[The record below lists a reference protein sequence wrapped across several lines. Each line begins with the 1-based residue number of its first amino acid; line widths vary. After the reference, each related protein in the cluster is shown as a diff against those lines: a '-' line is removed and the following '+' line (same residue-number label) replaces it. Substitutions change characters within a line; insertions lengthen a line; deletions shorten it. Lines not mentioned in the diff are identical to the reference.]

1 MFLKELYCLTANAQ
15 LALAQMSDP
24 KEALEEK
31 CKQLAECRPL
41 LEELEKCTKRVEARG
56 EANTE
61 TCVQELFELTPCIDK
76 CVSMRGSVVFDFIL
90 LSFVGCQKSIQK
102 IEIKQ

>member
-1 MFLKELYCLTANAQ
+1 
-15 LALAQMSDP
+15 MSDP

-41 LEELEKCTKRVEARG
+41 LEELEKCTRRVEARG

-76 CVSMRGSVVFDFIL
+76 CVSLFSGIMKS
-90 LSFVGCQKSIQK
+90 LSYSCIGCQESF
-102 IEIKQ
+102 